1 MKIHRKIVNYTIIND
16 FQVNLREKI
25 FKYIL
30 TVRKFE
36 CQKTVIEPSNLFKS

>member
-1 MKIHRKIVNYTIIND
+1 MISSALKT
-16 FQVNLREKI
+16 REI

-36 CQKTVIEPSNLFKS
+36 CQKAVIEPSNLFKSQNIHDWLI